1 MTKEDVEIAEEYKT
15 LLSLPKK
22 ELIKIIQYK
31 NDLLVEY
38 VNQVEDLKGRA

>member
-1 MTKEDVEIAEEYKT
+1 MTKKDIEIAEEYET
-15 LLSLPKK
+15 LFSLTKRD
-22 ELIKIIQYK
+22 LIKIIQDK